1 MLGRQVWMT
10 SYVKPSLSPRAI
22 CRLFKTAFF
31 RANITKTFL
40 TGDHMAITVEGIR
53 YLISVPDVTDEQIQ
67 WYIDNGYTNP
77 LSICVALCD
86 YMASIAS
93 NDTDIKVG
101 PISLSSSQS
110 ADAWNKLKKDFIL
123 RINTGADS
131 GGLLGSFM
139 GVGGAT
145 LTGAGMQPAI
155 QRGQFDNPPV
165 TLESGGRALNEG
177 ER

>member
-1 MLGRQVWMT
+1 
-10 SYVKPSLSPRAI
+10 
-22 CRLFKTAFF
+22 
-31 RANITKTFL
+31 
-40 TGDHMAITVEGIR
+40 MAITVEGIR

-77 LSICVALCD
+77 LSICIALCD
-86 YMASIAS
+86 YMASLVS

-101 PISLSSSQS
+101 PISLDGSD
-110 ADAWNKLKKDFIL
+110 AAKAWNMLKKDFIL
-123 RINTGADS
+123 RLNTGADS
-131 GGLLGSFM
+131 GGGLFGAFM

-145 LTGAGMQPAI
+145 LTGAGMPPAI

-165 TLESGGRALNEG
+165 TLENSGNGSGLNEG

>member
-1 MLGRQVWMT
+1 MT

-40 TGDHMAITVEGIR
+40 TGDRMAITVEGIR

-131 GGLLGSFM
+131 GGGLLGSFM

>member
-1 MLGRQVWMT
+1 MT
-10 SYVKPSLSPRAI
+10 SYVKPSLSPRVI
-22 CRLFKTAFF
+22 YRLFKTAFF

-77 LSICVALCD
+77 LSICVSLCD

-131 GGLLGSFM
+131 GGGLLGSFM

>member
-1 MLGRQVWMT
+1 MT

-22 CRLFKTAFF
+22 YRLFKTAFF

-131 GGLLGSFM
+131 GGGLLGGFM

>member
-1 MLGRQVWMT
+1 
-10 SYVKPSLSPRAI
+10 
-22 CRLFKTAFF
+22 
-31 RANITKTFL
+31 
-40 TGDHMAITVEGIR
+40 MAITVEGIR

-101 PISLSSSQS
+101 PISLSGSQS
-110 ADAWNKLKKDFIL
+110 AEAWNKLKKDFIL
-123 RINTGADS
+123 RINTGTDS
-131 GGLLGSFM
+131 GGGLLGAFM

-145 LTGAGMQPAI
+145 LTGTGMQPAI

-165 TLESGGRALNEG
+165 TLENSGRALNEG